1 MEDWGF
7 SLHFVFGFQY
17 NSIYTLHFM
26 FWLRYYKM
34 VQSLYKKLTPGLKN
48 HMRNLDNFREA
59 VDSHKSWNLMGYFC
73 PKNTFL
79 QLKHYLPKIYLTL
92 LSTTCVKFIKLLM
105 SFLKP
110 YISHFSRHSSSVFFL
125 AQTLHTFYKSSPS
138 KCKFSDFPLLRLK
151 FTKFFM
157 SFFK

>member
-59 VDSHKSWNLMGYFC
+59 VDSQKIWNLMGYFC

-125 AQTLHTFYKSSPS
+125 LKHYILSIKVAHQSANFQTFHCSG
-138 KCKFSDFPLLRLK
+138 
-151 FTKFFM
+151 
-157 SFFK
+157 